1 MSETFKLQDYTFILS
16 RKNDTSLTISATPEL
31 NKSMF
36 ESGLVDLKKVKC
48 DTVSAALGNSNSKNL
63 SSTISSIQSKFTLK
77 KETSPTLASFCSLL
91 W

>member
-1 MSETFKLQDYTFILS
+1 MTESFKLQDYTFILT
-16 RKNDTSLTISATPEL
+16 RKNDTALTISATPEL

-36 ESGLVDLKKVKC
+36 ESGLVELKKVKC

-63 SSTISSIQSKFTLK
+63 ASNYSFIQSKSIIK
-77 KETSPTLASFCSLL
+77 RGISPTLVSSCSRL